1 MICDSQHRD
10 LHWGNVLVSFSE
22 PSTPDNESAE
32 PERTAA
38 TFVASLRSAEKSGV
52 RATVIDVSLSRLL
65 EPAADPPLVLA
76 YDFADESIFMGEGDA
91 QFDVYRAMRTLTQGR
106 WEAWHPRTNVL
117 VSLSACP
124 TLLRND

>member
-1 MICDSQHRD
+1 M
-10 LHWGNVLVSFSE
+10 LVSFSE
-22 PSTPDNESAE
+22 PSSPDNETTE

-38 TFVASLRSAEKSGV
+38 SFVASLRSAEKSGV
-52 RATVIDVSLSRLL
+52 RATIIDVSLSRLL

-76 YDFADESIFMGEGDA
+76 YDFADESIFTGEGDA

-124 TLLRND
+124 NSPAQ